1 MCQIMENRINEEKI
15 ELAKEAIQKGN
26 LTLEQIADVLKL
38 PLAFV
43 QELAKSTP
51 AYAVQLATE

>member
-15 ELAKEAIQKGN
+15 ELAKDAIIKGD
-26 LTLEQIADVLKL
+26 LTLEQIATVLKL

-43 QELAKSTP
+43 RELAKSTSP
-51 AYAVQLATE
+51 AYV

>member
-43 QELAKSTP
+43 QKLAKSTP
-51 AYAVQLATE
+51 AYAV